1 MAEYMPYAKVTLISR
16 AIPRIDGFKP
26 VQRRIVYTMN
36 NMGLLKGGRA
46 KSQRINGQVMAY
58 HPHGDSSIYEAAV
71 LMTTGYEGLNLPYIE
86 SKGSF
91 GKVYSRDLKYSAP
104 RYTEMKLAPIAGEL
118 FDGINENAV
127 DMVDNFDN
135 TLKEPKILPVKFP
148 NILVNTSAGVAVGF
162 SCYIPSF
169 SLKGVCEST
178 IGIINGTIDSPDKLA
193 DVIGNPEF
201 TTGGYL
207 HSSREK
213 LVNLC
218 KTGKGTFMISGDVEI
233 YYDRIV
239 ITEIPY
245 CTTAEAI
252 MEDLEAA
259 VKEKRIN
266 GIKDIRDE
274 IGLAGLRLVV
284 EVKSGYNSREVLQEI
299 CRLTKLRTTI
309 SFRTRVVVDERC
321 KEMGIYDLLQYWIEN
336 RQEQIRRVREF
347 RANKQKTEA
356 HLLEAWEKIF
366 NNLPEVVH
374 MISSNTEDNARAIL
388 MSKYGLDELQTD
400 YLMDMRIR
408 LITKDR
414 AQKSINKLNDLRAS
428 IAELESICSD
438 KNKRYKIIIEEQE
451 EILRKYSKESK
462 TKMAVELSEEVLKAK
477 KPEISDEQTVV
488 IVTDT
493 GYIRRLT
500 SLKDLTGT
508 YESKNGDKEVMR
520 FNIKNNQHILIFDR
534 FGTVHKVLVDDI
546 DASSRANMTDKINEI
561 AGIEK
566 ISDII
571 WIDGCGDYKGYFN
584 LVYPN
589 GRGTRVMYSSASGN
603 RSQYKSLYKEVKPGQ
618 YWATT
623 ENKFFMITHRNKA
636 SYCDLTNLG
645 LFNNRCAF
653 KVARVSS
660 GDYFVK
666 LHPEKDVP
674 NIKAIDLDKY
684 KKDYTVAI
692 GDDPL
697 VFDPELEERVNE
709 AMRQE
714 IERLNKKPP
723 EKGSLEDVQ
732 TVDEALGLEEGTAAA
747 QQAEI
752 DSMQE

>member
-1 MAEYMPYAKVTLISR
+1 
-16 AIPRIDGFKP
+16 
-26 VQRRIVYTMN
+26 
-36 NMGLLKGGRA
+36 
-46 KSQRINGQVMAY
+46 
-58 HPHGDSSIYEAAV
+58 
-71 LMTTGYEGLNLPYIE
+71 
-86 SKGSF
+86 
-91 GKVYSRDLKYSAP
+91 
-104 RYTEMKLAPIAGEL
+104 
-118 FDGINENAV
+118 
-127 DMVDNFDN
+127 
-135 TLKEPKILPVKFP
+135 
-148 NILVNTSAGVAVGF
+148 
-162 SCYIPSF
+162 
-169 SLKGVCEST
+169 
-178 IGIINGTIDSPDKLA
+178 
-193 DVIGNPEF
+193 
-201 TTGGYL
+201 
-207 HSSREK
+207 
-213 LVNLC
+213 
-218 KTGKGTFMISGDVEI
+218 
-233 YYDRIV
+233 
-239 ITEIPY
+239 
-245 CTTAEAI
+245 
-252 MEDLEAA
+252 
-259 VKEKRIN
+259 
-266 GIKDIRDE
+266 
-274 IGLAGLRLVV
+274 
-284 EVKSGYNSREVLQEI
+284 
-299 CRLTKLRTTI
+299 
-309 SFRTRVVVDERC
+309 
-321 KEMGIYDLLQYWIEN
+321 
-336 RQEQIRRVREF
+336 
-347 RANKQKTEA
+347 
-356 HLLEAWEKIF
+356 
-366 NNLPEVVH
+366 
-374 MISSNTEDNARAIL
+374 

-400 YLMDMRIR
+400 YLMDMKIR

-414 AQKSINKLNDLRAS
+414 AQKSINKLNDLRAN
-428 IAELESICSD
+428 IAELESICND
-438 KNKRYKIIIEEQE
+438 KNKRYKIIVEEQR
-451 EILRKYSKESK
+451 EILKKYSKESK
-462 TKMAVELSEEVLKAK
+462 TKMAGELSEEVLKAK

-520 FNIKNNQHILIFDR
+520 FYIKNNQHILIFDR

-546 DASSRANMTDKINEI
+546 DASSRATMTDKINEI

-571 WIDGCGDYKGYFN
+571 WIDGCGDYTGYFN

-645 LFNNRCAF
+645 IFNNRCAF

-674 NIKAIDLDKY
+674 NIEAIDLDKY

-697 VFDPELEERVNE
+697 VSDPGLEERVNK
-709 AMRQE
+709 ALKQE
-714 IERLNKKPP
+714 LERLNKKPE